1 MAQQW
6 IVEEL
11 DNDTKMSVYR
21 ETFTNYDSAVDAYNN
36 RKTVAV
42 LNTVSLF
49 KADSQRTLLEERTEK
64 FFLKG

>member
-1 MAQQW
+1 MKQQW
-6 IVEEL
+6 IVEEM

-21 ETFTNYDSAVDAYNN
+21 ETFENYDAAVDAYNN

-49 KADSQRTLLEERTEK
+49 KADNQRSLLEERTEK

>member
-1 MAQQW
+1 MKQQW

-11 DNDTKMSVYR
+11 DNDSKVSVYR
-21 ETFTNYDSAVDAYNN
+21 ETFENYDAAVDAYNN

-49 KADSQRTLLEERTEK
+49 KADNQRTLLEERTEK

>member
-1 MAQQW
+1 MKQQW
-6 IVEEL
+6 IVEEM

-21 ETFTNYDSAVDAYNN
+21 ETFENYDAAVDAYNN

-49 KADSQRTLLEERTEK
+49 KADNQRTLLEERTEK

>member
-1 MAQQW
+1 MKQQW

-11 DNDTKMSVYR
+11 DNDSKMSVYR
-21 ETFTNYDSAVDAYNN
+21 ETVENYDAAVDAYNN

-49 KADSQRTLLEERTEK
+49 KADNQRTLLEERTEK

>member
-1 MAQQW
+1 MKQQW

-11 DNDTKMSVYR
+11 DNDSKMSVYR
-21 ETFTNYDSAVDAYNN
+21 ETFENYDAAVDAYNN

-49 KADSQRTLLEERTEK
+49 KADNQRTLLEERTEK

>member
-1 MAQQW
+1 MKQQW
-6 IVEEL
+6 IVEEM
-11 DNDTKMSVYR
+11 DNDSKMSVYR
-21 ETFTNYDSAVDAYNN
+21 ETFENYDAAVDAYNN

-49 KADSQRTLLEERTEK
+49 KADNQRTLLEERTEK